1 MAKRRQYIIRYTI
14 AKGDW
19 RSDCNVTVIGKL
31 AAHRAIEEICT
42 WQSGRGRT
50 ITNMT
55 IEPIRDKED

>member
-1 MAKRRQYIIRYTI
+1 MAKQAYIIRYTI

-19 RSDCNVTVIGKL
+19 RSDCNVTVIGKT
-31 AAHRAIEEICT
+31 AAHEAIREIST